1 MKISAINILDY
12 EETVQKQQNDYIISF
27 SKSQKHQKIYK
38 QSIKHKNQCIKCLKW
53 IKMLKMH

>member
-12 EETVQKQQNDYIISF
+12 EERVQKQQNDYIISL
-27 SKSQKHQKIYK
+27 SKSQKHQKIFK
-38 QSIKHKNQCIKCLKW
+38 QSTKHKNQCIKCLKW